1 MNTRGEFAV
10 AGGLRAEPEEGL
22 RKAAPAPGAEGPSCA
37 RNLND
42 KEKQMSLSKERK
54 DDLERLCLRLRR
66 DLVRLLYGIQTGH
79 PGGSL
84 SANHRK

>member
-1 MNTRGEFAV
+1 
-10 AGGLRAEPEEGL
+10 
-22 RKAAPAPGAEGPSCA
+22 
-37 RNLND
+37 
-42 KEKQMSLSKERK
+42 MSLSKERK

-84 SANHRK
+84 SATEILVTLYFEKLRVEPQNP